1 LAKHFLVQIIRPL
14 WENFAKMPYDA
25 PGLHHKHYYPNGKPT
40 IDQRHD
46 WCFLI
51 TPFSYLKGTAIVSCP
66 EPVIFFTAVAF
77 YTFGAAGWNA
87 AHGKYDIDIPESIA
101 AAHSTLGTFLALL
114 VRHISIFRNFS

>member
-1 LAKHFLVQIIRPL
+1 
-14 WENFAKMPYDA
+14 MPYDA

-51 TPFSYLKGTAIVSCP
+51 TPFSYLKGTAVVSCP

-77 YTFGAAGWNA
+77 YTFGAAGWDA
-87 AHGKYDIDIPESIA
+87 THLQVGKPAGRARMCWGWSASGPRSSIA
-101 AAHSTLGTFLALL
+101 AAG
-114 VRHISIFRNFS
+114 R